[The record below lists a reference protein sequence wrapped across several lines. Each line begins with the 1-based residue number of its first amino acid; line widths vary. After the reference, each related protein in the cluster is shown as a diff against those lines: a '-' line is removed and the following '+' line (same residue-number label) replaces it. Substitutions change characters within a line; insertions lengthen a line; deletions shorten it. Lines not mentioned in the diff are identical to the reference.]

1 MEGARSESAGIA
13 VACSGLILLVNREE
27 NQWLE
32 ETQPRTAVHVE
43 LPTVPFVGGWLL
55 WSLPEDKSS

>member
-1 MEGARSESAGIA
+1 MEGAHSGSAEIA
-13 VACSGLILLVNREE
+13 VPCSGLILLVNREE

-32 ETQPRTAVHVE
+32 ETQPATIVHVE
-43 LPTVPFVGGWLL
+43 LPTVVFVAGWLH